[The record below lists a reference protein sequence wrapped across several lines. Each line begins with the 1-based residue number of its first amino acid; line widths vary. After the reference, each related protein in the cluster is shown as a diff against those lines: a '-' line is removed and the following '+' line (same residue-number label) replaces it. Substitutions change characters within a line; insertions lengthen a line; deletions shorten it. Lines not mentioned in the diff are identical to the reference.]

1 MKRTELNR
9 DFYSTFMGYAKDI
22 KAYVKFLD
30 KQEKDTMVKFSR
42 SACLYQIMQYYEC
55 IGIVMSNYFNKKD
68 TVNIHS
74 SYRKRVESFSEDKQI
89 SKQDKNV
96 LLAISKVRNRLIHEP
111 DMSSVE
117 KIRLE
122 SKLIEYFKDEWFLH
136 LVKGFYET
144 YCKNVKPMQ
153 LC

>member
-1 MKRTELNR
+1 MNRDELNK
-9 DFYSTFMGYAKDI
+9 DFYKSFMGYAKDI
-22 KAYVKFLD
+22 KAYVRFLD
-30 KQEKDTMVKFSR
+30 KQEKDVMVKFSR

-55 IGIVMSNYFNKKD
+55 VGIVMSNYFNKQD
-68 TVNIHS
+68 TVSIHG
-74 SYRKRVESFSEDKQI
+74 SYRKRVESFSEQGQL
-89 SKQDKNV
+89 SKQNKII
-96 LLAISKVRNRLIHEP
+96 LLSISKVRNRLIHEP
-111 DMSSVE
+111 DMSSEE